1 MDWLKLD
8 TWSDLCAA
16 VSNVLGLSMDW
27 LTLDPWLNLCAAGRN
42 VFGVGHRDISPPLF
56 PGFPVFFI
64 RSLFF
69 VK

>member
-8 TWSDLCAA
+8 PWLDFCAA
-16 VSNVLGLSMDW
+16 LRNVLGVLMDW
-27 LTLDPWLNLCAAGRN
+27 LTFDSWLDLCAAGRN
-42 VFGVGHRDISPPLF
+42 VLGVCHRDESPPVF
-56 PGFPVFFI
+56 PGFPVFLI